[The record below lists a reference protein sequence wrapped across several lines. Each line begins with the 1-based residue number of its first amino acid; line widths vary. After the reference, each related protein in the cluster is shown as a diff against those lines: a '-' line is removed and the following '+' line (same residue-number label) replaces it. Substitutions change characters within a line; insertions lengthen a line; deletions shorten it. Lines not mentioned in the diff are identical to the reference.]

1 MPREFSAG
9 AVIFRRSFEVPSD
22 GMKED
27 RREGQGNIYYLL
39 LHYESKHW
47 DFAKGH
53 IEKNETDEE
62 TVKREVEE
70 ETGIKD
76 LEIIPGFKSTIK
88 YFFRQYKEKVSE
100 HDRRR
105 GETPW
110 VFKLVKF
117 YLAQTWTKEVRLS
130 PEHTEYK
137 WLLYK
142 DALKLLTHKNAKNI
156 LKKADEFL
164 KARFIESI

>member
-9 AVIFRRSFEVPSD
+9 AVIFR
-22 GMKED
+22 KEGD
-27 RREGQGNIYYLL
+27 NVYYLL

-76 LEIIPGFKSTIK
+76 IRIVPGFKKTIK
-88 YFFRQYKEKVSE
+88 YFFRQYREKVAE

-105 GETPW
+105 GKTPW

-117 YLAQTWTKEVRLS
+117 YLAQTWTKEVKLS

-137 WLLYK
+137 WLDFK
-142 DALKLLTHKNAKNI
+142 SALKQLTHKNAKDI
-156 LKKADEFL
+156 LKKADEYIL
-164 KARFIESI
+164 NKK